1 MKSYHILTLT
11 IHPRSEDYCLV
22 GTLDRTMEIS
32 KVTGRSN
39 GPRVNRALKRV
50 NEPSSVKLVQTQL

>member
-39 GPRVNRALKRV
+39 GPGVNRALRGH
-50 NEPSSVKLVQTQL
+50 N